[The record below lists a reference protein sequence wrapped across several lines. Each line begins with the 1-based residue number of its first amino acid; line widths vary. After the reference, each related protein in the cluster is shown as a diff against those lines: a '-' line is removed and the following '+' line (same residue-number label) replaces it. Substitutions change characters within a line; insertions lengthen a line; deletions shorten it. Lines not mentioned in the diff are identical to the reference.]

1 VASKNKPEAR
11 ERSRRKKKVTQDIAR
26 LLGLPQEHE
35 EESKPQQPEGW
46 DLSRCRD
53 ARVGL
58 RKKRNQAARARRLQA
73 RRLQARR
80 RKRQEKEA
88 DKRRKA
94 SKIVSKGSRRK
105 KQASCKS
112 KQNIKHD

>member
-11 ERSRRKKKVTQDIAR
+11 ERSRRKKKVTQNIAR

-53 ARVGL
+53 ARVGCG
-58 RKKRNQAARARRLQA
+58 RKEIKPQEQEGCKQEGCKQEGARG
-73 RRLQARR
+73 
-80 RKRQEKEA
+80 K
-88 DKRRKA
+88 
-94 SKIVSKGSRRK
+94 RK
-105 KQASCKS
+105 KQIKEE
-112 KQNIKHD
+112 KQAR